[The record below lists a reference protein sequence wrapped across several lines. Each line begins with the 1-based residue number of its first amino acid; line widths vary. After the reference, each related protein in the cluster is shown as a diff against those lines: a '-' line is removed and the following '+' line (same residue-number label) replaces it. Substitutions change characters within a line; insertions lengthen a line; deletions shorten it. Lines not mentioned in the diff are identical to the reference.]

1 MRKQCGLISLTMIIA
16 ALLLAR
22 NAWAQQAAPSTSA
35 QAKTPDA
42 QETTK
47 LGPVTNPVSGAVKA
61 QLPRFSKNMVAAAE
75 AMPAE
80 KYNFKPTPEMNSFA
94 HLVMHIAQ
102 SNNGLCSKISDTPA
116 PDAKLAD
123 TDPKDKLVAGLKAS
137 FDYCASALEK
147 VDDSKLGDQMMLFGN
162 RPFSRA
168 AVLIILSDDW
178 YDHYGAQ
185 AVYLR
190 LNGILPP
197 TAQPAAK

>member
-1 MRKQCGLISLTMIIA
+1 VTRNKCGLIVLTMLLA
-16 ALLLAR
+16 VALLAEGSS
-22 NAWAQQAAPSTSA
+22 AKQAAPATSA
-35 QAKTPDA
+35 QETAKP
-42 QETTK
+42 
-47 LGPVTNPVSGAVKA
+47 GPVANPVSGAVKA
-61 QLPRFSKNMVAAAE
+61 QLPRFQKNMVAAAE

-102 SNNGLCSKISDTPA
+102 SNNGLCSKISDAAA
-116 PDAKLAD
+116 PEVKIAD
-123 TDPKDKLVAGLKAS
+123 TDPKDKLVAALKAS
-137 FDYCASALEK
+137 FEYCSSALDK

-197 TAQPAAK
+197 TAQAKKD

>member
-1 MRKQCGLISLTMIIA
+1 MILKRFAWIA
-16 ALLLAR
+16 VAAIWV
-22 NAWAQQAAPSTSA
+22 AASAEAQQSAGGAPASPSLA
-35 QAKTPDA
+35 
-42 QETTK
+42 
-47 LGPVTNPVSGAVKA
+47 PVANPVSAAVKA

-102 SNNGLCSKISDTPA
+102 SNNGLCSKISDTAA

-123 TDPKDKLVAGLKAS
+123 SDPKDKLVAGLKAS
-137 FDYCASALEK
+137 FDYCSTALEK
-147 VDDSKLGDQMMLFGN
+147 VDDSKLGEQMMLFGS

-185 AVYLR
+185 ATYLR

-197 TAQPAAK
+197 TAQPRKD

>member
-1 MRKQCGLISLTMIIA
+1 MILKRFAWIA
-16 ALLLAR
+16 VAAIWV
-22 NAWAQQAAPSTSA
+22 AAGAEAQQSAGGASASPSLAPVA
-35 QAKTPDA
+35 
-42 QETTK
+42 
-47 LGPVTNPVSGAVKA
+47 NPVSAAVKA
-61 QLPRFSKNMVAAAE
+61 QLPRFSKHMVAAAE

-102 SNNGLCSKISDTPA
+102 SNNGLCSKISDTAA

-123 TDPKDKLVAGLKAS
+123 SDPKDKLVAGLKAS
-137 FDYCASALEK
+137 FDYCSTALEK
-147 VDDSKLGDQMMLFGN
+147 VDDSKLGEQMMLFGN

-185 AVYLR
+185 ATYLR

-197 TAQPAAK
+197 SAQPRKD